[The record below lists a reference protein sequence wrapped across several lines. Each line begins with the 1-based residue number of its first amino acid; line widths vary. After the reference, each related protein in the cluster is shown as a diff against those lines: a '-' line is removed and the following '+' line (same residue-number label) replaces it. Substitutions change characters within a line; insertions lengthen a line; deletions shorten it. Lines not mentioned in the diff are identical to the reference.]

1 MTGEHTLRIRC
12 PTWGH
17 LENFYSA
24 KVKNE
29 NLLLAR
35 VPFSPSIGSVVTIA
49 LELPDGLVIDI
60 EADVEAVRKAP
71 DGKKS
76 AIRMVLRKMQE
87 VRPRLERAVALGR
100 EDSADGDAADAAP
113 AATPSVPRTQTGLL
127 VPIPSDVPIDEP
139 VIVVRLPA
147 AEDVPEDAR
156 ERYREL
162 ESTLAAMREKAAHDV
177 LGVDWDAEVSDI
189 RLAYFGLVKLYHP
202 DVLSK
207 HGSDAVSL
215 LGAEIFIYINKAY
228 DRLRDSAVAAGKAIA
243 AGPALLPSS
252 GWIADFDDIGIARP
266 RKTHRITDF
275 ASPVP
280 VPVKAMSSLAIN
292 APEIEENVEV
302 HFSASAA
309 SNESKSTGDEPSAS
323 QLEQGSLFVDARNT
337 VSGMRP
343 IEDSGD
349 SSEAEAEAEAEAEV
363 DVLGLSQQALVNL
376 DKKKYDEAREQLAK
390 VLEHEPR
397 NREARALY
405 HVAYGHTLVERGNAS
420 AAMTQFEVALKH
432 NPDCEAA
439 KAARSHSASSKRKSR
454 PSLLKRIFKR

>member
-24 KVKNE
+24 KVKHE

-49 LELPDGLVIDI
+49 LELPDGLVINI

-76 AIRMVLRKMQE
+76 AIRMVLRKME
-87 VRPRLERAVALGR
+87 AVRPRLERAVALGR
-100 EDSADGDAADAAP
+100 EDSDDDAEPVAM
-113 AATPSVPRTQTGLL
+113 PSVPRTRTGLL

-139 VIVVRLPA
+139 VVVVRLPA

-156 ERYREL
+156 ARYREL

-177 LGVDWDAEVSDI
+177 LGVDWDAEVPDI

-280 VPVKAMSSLAIN
+280 VPVKAMSSLAVN
-292 APEIEENVEV
+292 APEIEDNVEV
-302 HFSASAA
+302 NFSASAA
-309 SNESKSTGDEPSAS
+309 SDESKSTGHEAPSAS

-337 VSGMRP
+337 ISGMRP
-343 IEDSGD
+343 IEDSSDAGD
-349 SSEAEAEAEAEAEV
+349 EDAEADVDV
-363 DVLGLSQQALVNL
+363 DVLGLSQKALANL
-376 DKKKYDEAREQLAK
+376 DAKKYDEAREQLAK

-405 HVAYGHTLVERGNAS
+405 HVAYGHTLIERGNAS

-432 NPDCEAA
+432 DPDCEAA
-439 KAARSHSASSKRKSR
+439 KAARSLRGSSKRKSR

>member
-24 KVKNE
+24 KVKHE

-100 EDSADGDAADAAP
+100 EDSADDAAP
-113 AATPSVPRTQTGLL
+113 VAMPSVPRTQTGLL

-139 VIVVRLPA
+139 VIVVCLPA

-162 ESTLAAMREKAAHDV
+162 ESALAAMREKAAHDV

-292 APEIEENVEV
+292 SPEIDDNVEV

-309 SNESKSTGDEPSAS
+309 SDVPKSTGDQTSSAS

-349 SSEAEAEAEAEAEV
+349 ASDETAEAEAEV
-363 DVLGLSQQALVNL
+363 DVLGLSQQALANL

-390 VLEHEPR
+390 ILEHEPR

>member
-1 MTGEHTLRIRC
+1 VTGEHTLRIRC

-24 KVKNE
+24 KVKHE

-49 LELPDGLVIDI
+49 LELPDGLVINI

-76 AIRMVLRKMQE
+76 AIRMVLRKME
-87 VRPRLERAVALGR
+87 AVRPRLERAVALGR
-100 EDSADGDAADAAP
+100 EDSDDDAEPVAM
-113 AATPSVPRTQTGLL
+113 PSVPRTRTGLL

-139 VIVVRLPA
+139 VVVVRLPA

-280 VPVKAMSSLAIN
+280 VPVKAMSSLAVN
-292 APEIEENVEV
+292 APEIEDNVEV
-302 HFSASAA
+302 NFSASAA
-309 SNESKSTGDEPSAS
+309 SDESKSRGDEAPSAS

-343 IEDSGD
+343 IEDSSDGGD
-349 SSEAEAEAEAEAEV
+349 EDAEADVDV
-363 DVLGLSQQALVNL
+363 DVLGLSQKALANL
-376 DKKKYDEAREQLAK
+376 DAKKYDEAREQLAK

-405 HVAYGHTLVERGNAS
+405 HVAYGHTLIERGNAS

-432 NPDCEAA
+432 DPDCEAA
-439 KAARSHSASSKRKSR
+439 KAARSLRGSSKRKSR